1 MRSDRLLE
9 SYSISFHCIKPIW
22 NGALGIK
29 AGFDAAPVWNFRSGA
44 NQLTMLCYIYN
55 NFLAP

>member
-29 AGFDAAPVWNFRSGA
+29 AGFDAAPVWNFRSGV
-44 NQLTMLCYIYN
+44 NQLTML
-55 NFLAP
+55 AT